1 MEQGFLP
8 EARLDFVEAFQIDSQ
23 NARVRKALAKIRQME
38 ESSLNYDATRA
49 ISTKY
54 TDSSVRNEIKSDQ
67 LAKKYELY
75 SDGIAKMNK
84 GAVAEAKVDLMA
96 ALEIDWNDID
106 LRRDVAKVK
115 EIKRQHISLS
125 DDGIDDDI
133 MLYTSTMR
141 KYYDERVLKMSQGF
155 YAEAK
160 ENLLKAFT
168 LDTKNAKV
176 RNALAML
183 KKFSES
189 DNDAETKRV
198 VENLVAEENFSLRK
212 KMVERIQLEH
222 GEDDAKVL
230 HAKGKNKMNQGDL
243 NGARAYLKAALNCDW
258 ENLDVRRDLARLKQ
272 MESAVLREN
281 SSHLKQS
288 TNDNIILLSCLFNFR
303 YSYKRQFYFLHK
315 VVAISID
322 IALLQLLYY

>member
-115 EIKRQHISLS
+115 EIKDSIYRFLMTALMTISCC
-125 DDGIDDDI
+125 IH
-133 MLYTSTMR
+133 
-141 KYYDERVLKMSQGF
+141 QP
-155 YAEAK
+155 
-160 ENLLKAFT
+160 
-168 LDTKNAKV
+168 
-176 RNALAML
+176 
-183 KKFSES
+183 
-189 DNDAETKRV
+189 
-198 VENLVAEENFSLRK
+198 
-212 KMVERIQLEH
+212 
-222 GEDDAKVL
+222 
-230 HAKGKNKMNQGDL
+230 
-243 NGARAYLKAALNCDW
+243 
-258 ENLDVRRDLARLKQ
+258 
-272 MESAVLREN
+272 
-281 SSHLKQS
+281 
-288 TNDNIILLSCLFNFR
+288 
-303 YSYKRQFYFLHK
+303 
-315 VVAISID
+315 
-322 IALLQLLYY
+322 